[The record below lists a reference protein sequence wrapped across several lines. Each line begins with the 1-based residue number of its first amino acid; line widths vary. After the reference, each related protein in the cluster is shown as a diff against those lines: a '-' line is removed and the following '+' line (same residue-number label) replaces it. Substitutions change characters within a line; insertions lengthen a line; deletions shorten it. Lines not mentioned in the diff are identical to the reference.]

1 MVPCDFKRS
10 ELPSLGTRQ
19 IFPKETTSQTPS
31 KRDPLGQLFFG
42 PGVSPLGKNISL
54 LLPLLYREH
63 LCRLCGDISFCLF
76 LGVKGAFKDQR
87 VFSRSLFPFYFLTS
101 VSEFAGV
108 CRWSSFSCEVR
119 YKDSF
124 QQEGETRGSTG
135 GRAPN
140 VGLLWGGLGSDFLA
154 FPLQQPGLFGS
165 PSGSQYNAWTQKA
178 LFPPYHRVL
187 HLDEAHF
194 DYIMVWNSPLFST
207 GRWEN
212 IRAMYILLDKEF
224 KTDMKSKNINE
235 VIYQQYE

>member
-1 MVPCDFKRS
+1 MPWQRVPCDFKRS
-10 ELPSLGTRQ
+10 QLPSRGTRK
-19 IFPKETTSQTPS
+19 IFPKETTSQPPS

-42 PGVSPLGKNISL
+42 AGVSPLGAHKSAASSSLQGAFVQALWRHQL
-54 LLPLLYREH
+54 LLVSRSQRSKGLFKIPFH
-63 LCRLCGDISFCLF
+63 FLF
-76 LGVKGAFKDQR
+76 LDLSFR
-87 VFSRSLFPFYFLTS
+87 I
-101 VSEFAGV
+101 AGV
-108 CRWSSFSCEVR
+108 CRLSSFSCKVR

-124 QQEGETRGSTG
+124 QQEGETRGCTG

-140 VGLLWGGLGSDFLA
+140 VELLWRGLGSDFLA
-154 FPLQQPGLFGS
+154 FPLQQPALFDS
-165 PSGSQYNAWTQKA
+165 PSGSQYSAWTQKA

-187 HLDEAHF
+187 HLDAAHF